1 MHISLA
7 QFRETRIVQNIQIL
21 MELFNFI
28 SNFLR
33 CSLFP
38 VHTINKVQIELL
50 LLVCTVGNGTGDH
63 FSFCTTVLYD
73 SKVTFAFCMNLK
85 YVGGIN

>member
-1 MHISLA
+1 
-7 QFRETRIVQNIQIL
+7 

-33 CSLFP
+33 CLLFP
-38 VHTINKVQIELL
+38 VLYRHTINKVQIELL
-50 LLVCTVGNGTGDH
+50 FLVCTVGNGTGDH
-63 FSFCTTVLYD
+63 FSFCTTVPYGR
-73 SKVTFAFCMNLK
+73 KVTLAFCMNLK